1 MGHIYSAPDALLEPG
16 LVLVAVDGDEV
27 AGFAAGAIDT
37 LLWEEVLERT
47 CCPAGVGSMLL
58 KAWLELASKRG
69 ATAVHVGV
77 NRANLRALR
86 FRCHDVPG

>member
-1 MGHIYSAPDALLEPG
+1 
-16 LVLVAVDGDEV
+16 
-27 AGFAAGAIDT
+27 
-37 LLWEEVLERT
+37 LWEDVLERT

-86 FRCHDVPG
+86 FRCHDLPG